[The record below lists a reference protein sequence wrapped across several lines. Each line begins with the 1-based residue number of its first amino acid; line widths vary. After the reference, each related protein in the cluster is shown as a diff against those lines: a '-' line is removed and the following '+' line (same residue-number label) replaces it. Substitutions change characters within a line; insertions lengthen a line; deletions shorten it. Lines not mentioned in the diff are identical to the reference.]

1 MGGKP
6 CPSRRLR
13 RGGSRPVRGEV
24 ALDAFR
30 TPWKHL
36 GTAGS
41 TAGAEVK
48 PGSLEGPGLAE
59 TPRAGWARKMRLC
72 PRPPRRSLEKGKRL
86 CECYEGSDTGAAV
99 PGWAACRREDGVG
112 AAGDTGTRVQEAL
125 SGFSVKRKSGCRRS
139 EIQEVL
145 VLGAV
150 TARPRAG
157 RHQAEPPTG
166 REVIT

>member
-1 MGGKP
+1 MGGKL

-99 PGWAACRREDGVG
+99 PGWAACRRGDGVG
-112 AAGDTGTRVQEAL
+112 AAGDMGTRVQEAL
-125 SGFSVKRKSGCRRS
+125 SGFSVKRKSGCQRS
-139 EIQEVL
+139 EIQD
-145 VLGAV
+145 V
-150 TARPRAG
+150 TARPWAG